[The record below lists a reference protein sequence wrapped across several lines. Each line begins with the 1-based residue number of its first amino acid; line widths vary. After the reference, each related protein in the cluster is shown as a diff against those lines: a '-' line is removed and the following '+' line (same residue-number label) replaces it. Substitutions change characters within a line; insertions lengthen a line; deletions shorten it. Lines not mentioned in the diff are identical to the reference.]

1 MALKHVGRFA
11 SNQRKVIVAYRTL
24 PGDSEHCVVVQTEN
38 LDAAEHD
45 ALIQA
50 VESNAGQN
58 ADEFATA
65 MARVQLPDGRN
76 MLKGF
81 HATGKMLRV
90 PTNTVEMTPDNKTK
104 VMLDVLNQTI
114 AEQRGVSIEDLALKG
129 PATTA
134 NESTVETIATA
145 SEVPAPKSD
154 GVMTDED
161 LAASYRSQADAM
173 FKEAKRL
180 REEAEELAPTKK
192 KSVKASA

>member
-1 MALKHVGRFA
+1 MLCIWITSA
-11 SNQRKVIVAYRTL
+11 
-24 PGDSEHCVVVQTEN
+24 PSE
-38 LDAAEHD
+38 
-45 ALIQA
+45 
-50 VESNAGQN
+50 ESN
-58 ADEFATA
+58 
-65 MARVQLPDGRN
+65 R
-76 MLKGF
+76 
-81 HATGKMLRV
+81 
-90 PTNTVEMTPDNKTK
+90 
-104 VMLDVLNQTI
+104 
-114 AEQRGVSIEDLALKG
+114 EQKG
-129 PATTA
+129 PATTATTA